1 MIKSRMEAIFIISM
15 HTMQNIIG
23 VIRFS
28 YGFHRTGSPNVG
40 LKLDVCLGT
49 ESFANILTDAIVIF
63 LLWKEEKSLGVDM
76 RLSQMTRVLGVF
88 IAWNAIAL
96 HVCAF
101 GNLMGLLYP
110 PKWYTNEDADA
121 LSIRE
126 KATILA
132 LWAPLIIFLAFWKL
146 YYTSLL
152 YEYYL
157 FYKATKGKP
166 FDSAALSRT
175 AVSVSHASAFS
186 EDRKTFSPIKIEP
199 VRRQSIVV
207 QYREAVKEQAAR
219 AGGSR
224 RRPSAADERTDT
236 AVATEM
242 SQRYSRGSRR
252 QSIVGAS
259 APLSGT
265 WTRRPSAPED
275 NTNTI
280 QKTGTT
286 GERSQ
291 RRPSEAVDAEAGC
304 TVTEEKAGVQYQPLK
319 HSASTGA
326 PRATGKRRRARRH
339 SVAAEECS
347 IVGVL
352 KKPRPR
358 SEHGRRRSV
367 APDGGEKAQRQP
379 GPQEDPP

>member
-1 MIKSRMEAIFIISM
+1 MRREDIGSIRFGGTEILKDRPTHCFPVCEQGMKSLSESPPGNPQILHHLGNYTLHTFCKHFDGTWRAEKEDKEEEMIKSRMEAIFIISM

-40 LKLDVCLGT
+40 FKLDVCLGT

-63 LLWKEEKSLGVDM
+63 LLWKEEKSLGVDV
-76 RLSQMTRVLGVF
+76 RLAQMTRVLGVF

-110 PKWYTNEDADA
+110 PKW
-121 LSIRE
+121 
-126 KATILA
+126 
-132 LWAPLIIFLAFWKL
+132 L

-219 AGGSR
+219 AGGSQ
-224 RRPSAADERTDT
+224 RRPSAS
-236 AVATEM
+236 M
-242 SQRYSRGSRR
+242 N
-252 QSIVGAS
+252 
-259 APLSGT
+259 APT
-265 WTRRPSAPED
+265 PQW
-275 NTNTI
+275 
-280 QKTGTT
+280 
-286 GERSQ
+286 
-291 RRPSEAVDAEAGC
+291 
-304 TVTEEKAGVQYQPLK
+304 PLK
-319 HSASTGA
+319 CHRGIAA
-326 PRATGKRRRARRH
+326 ARAGNQLLVQAR
-339 SVAAEECS
+339 
-347 IVGVL
+347 L
-352 KKPRPR
+352 
-358 SEHGRRRSV
+358 
-367 APDGGEKAQRQP
+367 
-379 GPQEDPP
+379 